1 MQEQS
6 TEIKN
11 KNWTD
16 RREQIC
22 DHVPTFHKGNK
33 KATLLSPNPVCPKA
47 WILKQIC
54 IFSLPFIPVH
64 KWSSLKTSFSAFHK
78 SL

>member
-47 WILKQIC
+47 WIL
-54 IFSLPFIPVH
+54 
-64 KWSSLKTSFSAFHK
+64 
-78 SL
+78 